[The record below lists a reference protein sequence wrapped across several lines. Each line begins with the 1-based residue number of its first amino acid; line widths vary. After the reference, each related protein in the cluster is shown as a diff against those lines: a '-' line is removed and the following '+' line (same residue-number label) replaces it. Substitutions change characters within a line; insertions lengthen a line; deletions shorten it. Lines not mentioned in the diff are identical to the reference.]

1 MNTISIDIPIKL
13 DNIFQKVIGKYFPV
27 LLKKH
32 FRKKAS
38 RIRAESFA
46 FLKLKNLETFPWI

>member
-32 FRKKAS
+32 FRKKLV
-38 RIRAESFA
+38 E
-46 FLKLKNLETFPWI
+46 